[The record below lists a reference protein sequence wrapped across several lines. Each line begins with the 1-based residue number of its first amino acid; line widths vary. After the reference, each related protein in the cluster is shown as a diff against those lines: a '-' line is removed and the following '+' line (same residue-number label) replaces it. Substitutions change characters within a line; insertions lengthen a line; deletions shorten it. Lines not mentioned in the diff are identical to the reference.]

1 MSHPSRALLW
11 AGAWLVLPALA
22 GAYPGGTPAFVTDV
36 APFCANCHSSVSAD
50 QLAGL
55 PEARVQ
61 AELAPNKHLVRIR
74 EARPD
79 GPYGKLTPA
88 ARAALLDGIAK
99 IDAAT
104 RVVLV
109 VPAEVGAGQEFEAS
123 VEATG
128 GGGPVVGIALV
139 DAAHR
144 LQARPAT
151 SVGFLVLAKPVVR
164 GPDGVPQSRFTDGR
178 NPALA
183 PGTTYVNVYD
193 VVADPAAGKFS
204 SVGATWRL
212 RAPAQPGTYPLAA
225 VLLYGT
231 EKGSPH
237 GAVDTLQ
244 GKQPLGGFGSAS
256 GRVRF
261 SDVAQIRVK

>member
-1 MSHPSRALLW
+1 MRARLRALLLAW
-11 AGAWLVLPALA
+11 AWLLSSAPAA
-22 GAYPGGTPAFVTDV
+22 GYPGGTPSFVTDV
-36 APFCANCHSSVSAD
+36 APFCANCHSSVSAE
-50 QLAGL
+50 QLAGV

-61 AELAPNKHLVRIR
+61 AELVATKHVARIR

-79 GPYGKLTPA
+79 GPYGKLSPA

-104 RVVLV
+104 RVALS
-109 VPAEVGAGQEFEAS
+109 VPGEVAAGQEFEAS
-123 VEATG
+123 VEAVG

-144 LQARPAT
+144 FQARPAT
-151 SVGFLVLAKPVVR
+151 SAGFLVVARPSVR
-164 GPDGVPQSRFTDGR
+164 GPDGRPQTRFTDGR
-178 NPALA
+178 NPALP
-183 PGTTYVNVYD
+183 PGVTYVNVYD
-193 VVADPAAGKFS
+193 VVADPAAGKFTT
-204 SVGATWRL
+204 VGASWRL
-212 RAPAQPGTYPLAA
+212 RAPALPGAYPLAA

-237 GAVDTLQ
+237 GAVETLQ
-244 GKQPLGGFGSAS
+244 GKQPLGGFGSAA

-261 SDVAQIRVK
+261 SDVVQIRVK

>member
-1 MSHPSRALLW
+1 VSSRLRAL
-11 AGAWLVLPALA
+11 APAVAWLALPALA
-22 GAYPGGTPAFVTDV
+22 GAYPGGTPTFVTDV

-61 AELAPNKHLVRIR
+61 AELAPSKHLVRIR

-79 GPYGKLTPA
+79 GPYGKLSPA
-88 ARAALLDGIAK
+88 ARAALLEGIAA

-104 RVVLV
+104 RVTLSA
-109 VPAEVGAGQEFEAS
+109 PGELAAGQEFEAS
-123 VEATG
+123 VEVVG

-151 SVGFLVLAKPVVR
+151 SAGFLVLAKPVVR
-164 GPDGVPQSRFTDGR
+164 GPDGRPQSRFTDGR

-193 VVADPAAGKFS
+193 VVADPVAGKFS
-204 SVGATWRL
+204 TVGATWRL

-231 EKGSPH
+231 EKGSP
-237 GAVDTLQ
+237 GGSLETLQ
-244 GKQPLGGFGSAS
+244 GRQPLGGYGSAA